1 MAITGWREFPA
12 LPALSIDAFCLPRA
26 AAAERLSKRWVT
38 IFPPLPRPSP
48 FDAKITAPNNR
59 E

>member
-1 MAITGWREFPA
+1 M
-12 LPALSIDAFCLPRA
+12 PALSIDAPCLPRA

-38 IFPPLPRPSP
+38 IFPPLPAPSP
-48 FDAKITAPNNR
+48 FDAKITAPNDR